1 MAAMPITPDFE
12 SLREPGRN
20 GRLLGYYDAR
30 RGILK
35 IKRSDGPECTLD
47 AFERHWTRAE
57 APAVALFY
65 L

>member
-1 MAAMPITPDFE
+1 MPITPDFE
-12 SLREPGRN
+12 PLREPGRN

-35 IKRSDGPECTLD
+35 IKRSDGPECTFDLAD
-47 AFERHWTRAE
+47 KTAK
-57 APAVALFY
+57 ALFY